1 MSDFKKRAG
10 EIKPREQME
19 RAASAHDV
27 PDEAILA
34 ILLKTGTVG
43 CDVVEQA
50 RRLLRAFGG
59 IQGLVSSDWRS
70 LERRIAKY
78 NADHP
83 QEQIKGLGHV
93 KCLELAAA
101 FELGFRGVRVKPE
114 EVRLMC
120 VRTAADAYRL
130 FKSFALSNAEQENF
144 LVVPIDALQHPLC
157 EPTVLFRGTVD
168 CAPVYA
174 REVFRDAVRWGA
186 KSVVVAHNHP
196 SGDPTPSEDDIAI
209 TKELVAAGELLGV
222 KLQDHLVIGSPTS
235 ANGLGYVSLRDS
247 GLVVDL
253 GCPGG

>member
-1 MSDFKKRAG
+1 MSDFKQRAG

-43 CDVVEQA
+43 CNVVEQA

-78 NADHP
+78 NADHT
-83 QEQIKGLGHV
+83 QDQIKGFGHV
-93 KCLELAAA
+93 RCLELAAA

-114 EVRLMC
+114 EVRLMR

-157 EPTVLFRGTVD
+157 EPIVLFRGTVD
-168 CAPVYA
+168 SAPVYA
-174 REVFRDAVRWGA
+174 REVFREAVRWGA

-196 SGDPTPSEDDIAI
+196 SGDPTPSEDDLAI
-209 TKELVAAGELLGV
+209 TKELVSAGELLGV
-222 KLQDHLVIGSPTS
+222 KLQDHLVIGAPTS
-235 ANGLGYVSLRDS
+235 ANGLGYISMRDS
-247 GLVVDL
+247 GLVDDL
-253 GCPGG
+253 GCPRG